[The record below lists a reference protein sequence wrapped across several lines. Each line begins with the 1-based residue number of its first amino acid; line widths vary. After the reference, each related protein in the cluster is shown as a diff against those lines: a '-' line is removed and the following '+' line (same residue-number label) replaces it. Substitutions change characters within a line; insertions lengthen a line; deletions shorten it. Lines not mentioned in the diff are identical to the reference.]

1 MKRALVL
8 LVALFAAGSLF
19 AAGTGGGGG
28 GSGMSGGPGGSTA
41 PTALDFYNKGYAEAN
56 SGQYMQAIDNFKQA
70 IALKPDYAEA
80 YNMLGF
86 STRKSGDVKG
96 AYAWYDKALKLKPN
110 FPEAREYYGEAY
122 LQDNNLP
129 KAIQQYVVLEKMHSK
144 NADELLEKISDYVD
158 KQVVAER

>member
-1 MKRALVL
+1 MKRVL
-8 LVALFAAGSLF
+8 ILLAALFASGSLF
-19 AAGTGGGGG
+19 AAGTGGGSGTGGGG
-28 GSGMSGGPGGSTA
+28 GSST
-41 PTALDFYNKGYAEAN
+41 PTALDYYNKGYAQAN
-56 SGQYMQAIDNFKQA
+56 SGQYTQAIDNFKQA

-96 AYAWYDKALKLKPN
+96 AYAYYDKALKLKPN

-122 LQDNNLP
+122 LQDNNLA
-129 KAIQQYVVLEKMHSK
+129 KAIQQYVVLQKMHSK

-158 KQVVAER
+158 KQVIAQR